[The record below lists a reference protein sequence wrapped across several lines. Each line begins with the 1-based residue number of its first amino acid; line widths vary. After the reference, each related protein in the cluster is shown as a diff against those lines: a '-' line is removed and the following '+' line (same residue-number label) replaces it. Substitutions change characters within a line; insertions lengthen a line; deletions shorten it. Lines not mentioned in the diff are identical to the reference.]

1 MSSWL
6 HCEVELA
13 FLRFLFFVDDFCCVS
28 VVSELVVVL
37 ESDDVVVSL
46 SGRSSSVLWLFSP
59 SFVFTSGE
67 GRALFPSSGSLSIV
81 FCNTGAKRV
90 EEGKG

>member
-13 FLRFLFFVDDFCCVS
+13 FLRFFFFVVDFCCVS
-28 VVSELVVVL
+28 VVSDVLLELVVV
-37 ESDDVVVSL
+37 VVVSL